1 MKLPLKHPIVVS
13 DKVTISELNFRD
25 HTIAADYLA
34 FDVRGGAAQRIALI
48 ANIAGT
54 EEAVVKRMNGIDYR
68 RAEMIV
74 DKLMADDEAQSADS
88 DADALK
94 QSEKK

>member
-1 MKLPLKHPIVVS
+1 MKLLLKHPIVVS

-34 FDVRGGAAQRIALI
+34 FDVRGGVAQRIALI

-68 RAEMIV
+68 RAEVIV
-74 DKLMADDEAQSADS
+74 DKLMVDDEAQSVDS
-88 DADALK
+88 DADGLK
-94 QSEKK
+94 QAEKK

>member
-34 FDVRGGAAQRIALI
+34 FDVRGGVAQRIALI

>member
-1 MKLPLKHPIVVS
+1 MKLQLKYPIVVS

-34 FDVRGGAAQRIALI
+34 FDVRGGVAQRIALI

-68 RAEMIV
+68 RAEAVV
-74 DKLMADDEAQSADS
+74 DKLMADDEVQAVDS

>member
-1 MKLPLKHPIVVS
+1 MKLVLKHPIVVS

-34 FDVRGGAAQRIALI
+34 FDVRGGVAQRIALI

-68 RAEMIV
+68 RAEVIV
-74 DKLMADDEAQSADS
+74 DKLMTDDEAQSADS

>member
-1 MKLPLKHPIVVS
+1 MKLQLKHPIVVS

-34 FDVRGGAAQRIALI
+34 FDVRGGVAQRIALI

-68 RAEMIV
+68 RAEVIV
-74 DKLMADDEAQSADS
+74 DKLMADDEAQAVDI

>member
-1 MKLPLKHPIVVS
+1 MKLLLIHPIVVS

-34 FDVRGGAAQRIALI
+34 FDVRGGVAQRIALI

-54 EEAVVKRMNGIDYR
+54 EEAVVKRMNGVDYR
-68 RAEMIV
+68 RAEVVV
-74 DKLMADDEAQSADS
+74 DKLLADDESQSGDS

-94 QSEKK
+94 QAEKK

>member
-34 FDVRGGAAQRIALI
+34 FDVRGGVAQRIALI

-68 RAEMIV
+68 RAEAVV
-74 DKLMADDEAQSADS
+74 DKLLADDEEQSADS

>member
-1 MKLPLKHPIVVS
+1 MKLPLKYPIVVS
-13 DKVTISELNFRD
+13 DKVTIHELNFRD

-34 FDVRGGAAQRIALI
+34 FDVRGGVAQRIALI

-68 RAEMIV
+68 RAEVIV